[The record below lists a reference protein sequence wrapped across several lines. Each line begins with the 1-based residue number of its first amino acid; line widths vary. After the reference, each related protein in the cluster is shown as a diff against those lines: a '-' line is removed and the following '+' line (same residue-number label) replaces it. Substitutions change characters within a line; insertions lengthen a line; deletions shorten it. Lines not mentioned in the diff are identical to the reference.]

1 MPRQVLSVGQCVPD
15 EAALERFLKANFDV
29 RITEADTAAE
39 ALDLLRKGSYDLV
52 LINRKLD
59 ADYTDGSDILR
70 TIKTDD
76 ALKATPVMI
85 VSNYPEYQ
93 DAAVHHGAVY
103 GFGKAELGRSDVV
116 ARLEPFL
123 GKTEETQ
130 P

>member
-1 MPRQVLSVGQCVPD
+1 MTHQVLSVGQCVPD
-15 EAALERFLKANFDV
+15 ESSLARFLQANFDV
-29 RITEADTAAE
+29 RIVTAETAAD
-39 ALDLLRKGSYDLV
+39 ALDLLRKSAYNLV

-59 ADYTDGSDILR
+59 ADYSDGTEILR
-70 TIKTDD
+70 LIQADP
-76 ALKATPVMI
+76 ALRATPVMI

-93 DAAVHHGAVY
+93 AAAVQLGAVY

-123 GKTEETQ
+123 GTR

>member
-29 RITEADTAAE
+29 CISQAETAAD
-39 ALDLLRKGSYDLV
+39 ALDLLRKNTYDLV

-59 ADYTDGSDILR
+59 ADYTDGTEILR
-70 TIKTDD
+70 SIKAD
-76 ALKATPVMI
+76 ATLQSTPVMI

-93 DAAVHHGAVY
+93 DAAVHLGALY
-103 GFGKAELGRSDVV
+103 GFGKAELGRSDVIT
-116 ARLEPFL
+116 RLEPL
-123 GKTEETQ
+123 LKT